1 MRSILKKTKEDSG
14 RNSMRMRLLK
24 ISLVILSVVQGHWPA
39 IACGAATITAAA
51 MFGDKGY
58 MIRLA
63 KQARTMIAEHRP
75 QEAITFL
82 EGKIAEYNQWRQ
94 GNLDKAQRSDSML
107 PDLFLQLAR
116 TKETMGAPIKETIA
130 AYESSVSLT
139 NKSAATAMLWLFAHI
154 STEEYTDVVRKS
166 IQNTINDKD
175 VSKDLYGII
184 KEFEKSDNWA
194 AFKLFLDIAMAE
206 VTDPVALAQHANICF
221 SKGSP
226 WQAKLLEY
234 CRRKPELTGFVVQEH
249 EKNAQEYFDSR
260 DYRKAAEIYR
270 DIISIYGRDQKKLIY
285 EYKVC
290 DCLFLSGQYEN
301 AISKLERFIA
311 DNRAANKFLAI
322 QAILLKGKTYIQLG
336 EINRAIDI
344 YLTLMIEYPET
355 KQAPESNFFIGYCYM
370 LQGKFEEAT
379 ESFNL
384 VLKDYPDNTYAS
396 KSRLCLTRIKNM
408 TN

>member
-14 RNSMRMRLLK
+14 SNSMRMRLLK
-24 ISLVILSVVQGHWPA
+24 VALVTLSVVQGHWPA

-58 MIRLA
+58 MVGLA
-63 KQARTMIAEHRP
+63 EQARTMIAEDRP

-82 EGKIAEYNQWRQ
+82 EGKIAKYDLWRQ
-94 GNLDKAQRSDSML
+94 GNLDKPPKTDSKL
-107 PDLFLQLAR
+107 PYLFLRLAQAK
-116 TKETMGAPIKETIA
+116 TVAGAPFEETVA
-130 AYESSVSLT
+130 AYKSSVSFAS
-139 NKSAATAMLWLFAHI
+139 NSAVPALLWLFVNV
-154 STEEYTDVVRKS
+154 SEEDYTDIVRKS
-166 IQNTINDKD
+166 MQDAKNAKYTQTVIR
-175 VSKDLYGII
+175 SII
-184 KEFEKSDNWA
+184 SGFEKSDDWA
-194 AFKLFLDIAMAE
+194 AFKLFLDVAMAE
-206 VTDPVALAQHANICF
+206 VTDPVALARHANICF
-221 SKGSP
+221 GKGSP
-226 WQAKLLEY
+226 WRAKLLEY
-234 CRRKPELTGFVVQEH
+234 CRRKPELTGYVIQVYGR
-249 EKNAQEYFDSR
+249 KAQEYFDSG
-260 DYRKAAEIYR
+260 DYRKAAETYR
-270 DIISIYGRDQKKLIY
+270 DIASICTRDHEKIIY

-301 AISKLERFIA
+301 AISELERFIA
-311 DNRAANKFLAI
+311 DNRAANKSLAI
-322 QAILLKGKTYIQLG
+322 QAILLKGRIYIQLS

>member
-14 RNSMRMRLLK
+14 NNSIRMRVLK
-24 ISLVILSVVQGHWPA
+24 FALVILSVVQGHWPA

-58 MIRLA
+58 MAGLA
-63 KQARTMIAEHRP
+63 EQARTMIAEDRP

-82 EGKIAEYNQWRQ
+82 EGKIAKYDLWRQ
-94 GNLDKAQRSDSML
+94 GNLDKAPRIDAIL
-107 PDLFLQLAR
+107 PDLFLRLAQA
-116 TKETMGAPIKETIA
+116 KTMAGAPFEETVA
-130 AYESSVSLT
+130 AYKSSVSLA
-139 NKSAATAMLWLFAHI
+139 NNSAAPALLWLFANVSEEDYI
-154 STEEYTDVVRKS
+154 SIVRKS
-166 IQNTINDKD
+166 MQGAKNAKYTQIVIR
-175 VSKDLYGII
+175 SII
-184 KEFEKSDNWA
+184 EGFEKSDNWA

-221 SKGSP
+221 SKDSP
-226 WQAKLLEY
+226 WRAKLLEY
-234 CRRKPELTGFVVQEH
+234 CRRKPELTGYVIQLY
-249 EKNAQEYFDSR
+249 EKKAQKDFDGG
-260 DYRKAAEIYR
+260 DYRKAAETYR
-270 DIISIYGRDQKKLIY
+270 DITSICTRDHEKIIY

-301 AISKLERFIA
+301 SISELERFIT
-311 DNRAANKFLAI
+311 DNKATDRPLLI
-322 QAILLKGKTYIQLG
+322 QAIMLKGRSYIQLSK
-336 EINRAIDI
+336 INRAIDI

>member
-14 RNSMRMRLLK
+14 SNSMRMRLLK
-24 ISLVILSVVQGHWPA
+24 FALVTLSVVQGHWPA

-58 MIRLA
+58 MIGLA
-63 KQARTMIAEHRP
+63 KQARTMIAEDKP

-82 EGKIAEYNQWRQ
+82 EGKIAKYDRWRQ
-94 GNLDKAQRSDSML
+94 GNLDKAQQSDSIL
-107 PDLFLQLAR
+107 PELFLQLAR
-116 TKETMGAPIKETIA
+116 TKETMGTPIKETIA
-130 AYESSVSLT
+130 AYKSSILLT
-139 NKSAATAMLWLFAHI
+139 NRSAATAMLWLFAHI
-154 STEEYTDVVRKS
+154 SIEEYTDVVRKS
-166 IQNTINDKD
+166 IQNAINDKD
-175 VSKDLYGII
+175 TRKDLYGII
-184 KEFEKSDNWA
+184 KGFEKSNNWA
-194 AFKLFLDIAMAE
+194 AFIPFLDS
-206 VTDPVALAQHANICF
+206 ALAEAANPVSAVQYVNACF
-221 SKGSP
+221 GMNSS
-226 WQAKLLEY
+226 WRVKLLEY
-234 CRRKPELTGFVVQEH
+234 CRVKPEFIGFIVQEY
-249 EKNAQEYFDSR
+249 EKNAQKYSASR

-285 EYKVC
+285 EYKMY
-290 DCLFLSGQYEN
+290 DCLFLSGQYKN
-301 AISKLERFIA
+301 AISKLERFIT
-311 DNRAANKFLAI
+311 DNKATDRTLVI
-322 QAILLKGKTYIQLG
+322 QAIMLKGRSYIQLS

-384 VLKDYPDNTYAS
+384 VLKDYPDSTYAS